1 MSLDQVIEQAVANA
15 INKHLHPIVERLNA
29 VETRTPVDEFLN
41 TGAAAQYLGISPITM
56 SIWRCEDRGPEY
68 DRIGGRS
75 IRYRRSALDAFVKS
89 NAGLIGKKGHPTKQL
104 VQTVKT
110 SGTIAEVC
118 QARGCWFDLQGDG
131 AVLKVRVKDAVFS
144 VPVAAKGRPATAQG
158 TVVLRDVGDRKVVEL
173 QAIGVAVGDPPPAPA
188 APSAPSAPPAPS
200 GSAPAAGGR

>member
-75 IRYRRSALDAFVKS
+75 MRYRRSALDAFVKS
-89 NAGLIGKKGHPTKQL
+89 NAGLIGKKGRPTKQL

-110 SGTIAEVC
+110 SGTPLGRIRIPKTALMEV
-118 QARGCWFDLQGDG
+118 
-131 AVLKVRVKDAVFS
+131 K
-144 VPVAAKGRPATAQG
+144 
-158 TVVLRDVGDRKVVEL
+158 
-173 QAIGVAVGDPPPAPA
+173 
-188 APSAPSAPPAPS
+188 
-200 GSAPAAGGR
+200 